1 MSVAAPAGG
10 KPDANELAAQRT
22 DLALERTLMAADR
35 TLMAW
40 IRTAIS
46 MIGFGFTLFK
56 FLQYM
61 VEQNMT
67 QRPMSLSGP
76 RNLSLAFIGLGILS
90 LAIAVLQHWQFL
102 KRARLENHV
111 SSSSLALIV
120 AGIVALIGVLAFM
133 NVLARI
139 GPF

>member
-1 MSVAAPAGG
+1 MSTAAPAGG

-22 DLALERTLMAADR
+22 NLAFERTLMAADR

-40 IRTAIS
+40 VRTAIS

-61 VEQNMT
+61 VEQPQA
-67 QRPMSLSGP
+67 QRTISLNGP

-90 LAIAVLQHWQFL
+90 LAVAVLQHWQFL
-102 KRARLENHV
+102 KRCRLQHNT
-111 SSSSLALIV
+111 SIFSLALVV
-120 AGIVALIGVLAFM
+120 AGVVALIGVLAFM
-133 NVLARI
+133 NVLTRI